1 MMRTVKVTLCFC
13 CALLLGGTLAAQT
26 TAPVANPPAAAPAQ
40 TGSSAQA
47 ASPAQAANPAVP
59 APAASATQTA
69 AATLPNHP
77 LALPRGFQDILLGLP
92 MPEVKK
98 LLEKNPYFA
107 YRGDPDVSLAPVDKQ
122 PIIETAGVHFVSSG
136 IFQFHNNALY
146 TITIALNPQILDF
159 YTMFTTLSNKYGDPT
174 SLSPDE
180 VVWEND
186 QVRLS
191 LEKPLTIKY
200 IDRVVFNQIRDA
212 GKAQQSL
219 QQLSRQ
225 DFVQL
230 F

>member
-1 MMRTVKVTLCFC
+1 MMRTVKVTLCIC
-13 CALLLGGTLAAQT
+13 CALLIGGNLAAQT
-26 TAPVANPPAAAPAQ
+26 TAPAASPQAAHP
-40 TGSSAQA
+40 AQA
-47 ASPAQAANPAVP
+47 ASPPQAPVP
-59 APAASATQTA
+59 AATTTQTA

-92 MPEVKK
+92 MAEVKK
-98 LLEKNPYFA
+98 LLQSSPYFS

-136 IFQFHNNALY
+136 IFQFHNNSLY

-159 YTMFTTLSNKYGDPT
+159 YTMYTTLSKKYGDPT

-219 QQLSRQ
+219 QELSRQ
-225 DFVQL
+225 DFVHL